1 MKKGIFRPNASAG
14 YMEHLSYFNFKPS
27 KPLLFIN
34 ISGISCF
41 DCHQPCTIKV
51 CFELLLEL
59 FILSNHKNVSNTLC
73 LVMNI
78 LKGKKNSITL
88 ISVTSFFASNHILF
102 GLSPRPHKIRHI
114 KSITLWSLSQQSG
127 WNSFASVEKSV

>member
-27 KPLLFIN
+27 KPLRFIN

-51 CFELLLEL
+51 CFELLLEDRSWL
-59 FILSNHKNVSNTLC
+59 
-73 LVMNI
+73 
-78 LKGKKNSITL
+78 LKCIVC
-88 ISVTSFFASNHILF
+88 VTWI
-102 GLSPRPHKIRHI
+102 
-114 KSITLWSLSQQSG
+114 
-127 WNSFASVEKSV
+127 